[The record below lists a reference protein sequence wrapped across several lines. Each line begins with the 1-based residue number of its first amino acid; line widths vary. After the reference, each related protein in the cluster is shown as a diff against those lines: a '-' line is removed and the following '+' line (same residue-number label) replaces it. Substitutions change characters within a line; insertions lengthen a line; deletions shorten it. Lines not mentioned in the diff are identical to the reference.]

1 MLLLVLPRAGE
12 EAKHGSAELGHAAMA
27 AAFPELMGC
36 HARSI
41 AQRWLL
47 LKRFNVS
54 SVVLVGGLTN
64 LWNLAFFCT
73 LVWSALHRDA
83 ARLFN
88 LG

>member
-1 MLLLVLPRAGE
+1 
-12 EAKHGSAELGHAAMA
+12 
-27 AAFPELMGC
+27 MG
-36 HARSI
+36 
-41 AQRWLL
+41 
-47 LKRFNVS
+47 

>member
-1 MLLLVLPRAGE
+1 MTAYHTSSIILAPAFSAPLKLLLE
-12 EAKHGSAELGHAAMA
+12 
-27 AAFPELMGC
+27 
-36 HARSI
+36 
-41 AQRWLL
+41 
-47 LKRFNVS
+47 RFNIG